1 MSTFNVTSQEVSD
14 LHNAKCYL
22 RFALERC
29 KELFKDDNQV
39 LKDLQRSM
47 NSLYP
52 VASRL
57 MGEQDAI
64 NDRKREMFE
73 DVRKRNGFISI
84 WSIYDIDNLFD
95 MSGLEAEELVYDG
108 WDAKFTTP
116 LPGGN
121 LKWWDLY
128 AAADKLIKQSGDEDH
143 IFIEAFKKD
152 GNKLYLF
159 CGS

>member
-1 MSTFNVTSQEVSD
+1 MTTFNVSSQDVSD

-29 KELFKDDNQV
+29 REMYKESSPV
-39 LKDLQRSM
+39 LQDLERSM
-47 NSLYP
+47 KYLYP

-57 MGEQDAI
+57 LDEQDAI
-64 NDRKREMFE
+64 NEQKREVFESIRKRC
-73 DVRKRNGFISI
+73 GFVSI
-84 WSIYDIDNLFD
+84 WSIYDIDNLFEQ
-95 MSGLEAEELVYDG
+95 SGLEAEELIYPG
-108 WDAKFTTP
+108 WDNEFTTP

-128 AAADKLIKQSGDEDH
+128 AAAEKVIQQSGDRDH

-152 GNKLYLF
+152 GNKIYLY